1 MIPRPAPKPAT
12 ALVALKPENNPSASA
27 AAGKA
32 VRILWLRVSFHSQ
45 KRPGLAA
52 PKGCLK
58 DRLAARK
65 FRKNV
70 IEVTF

>member
-1 MIPRPAPKPAT
+1 
-12 ALVALKPENNPSASA
+12 VALKFEQPTASA

-32 VRILWLRVSFHSQ
+32 VRILWLRFGFGSQ
-45 KRPGLAA
+45 KRHRPSSPRGL
-52 PKGCLK
+52 LI